1 MINTPVLQLPDF
13 SEPFILETE
22 ASYGGIGAVL
32 MHDKHPIAYL
42 SKALGPKSMGLSI
55 YEKEFLA
62 IILVV
67 QKYRAYLICGTFIV
81 RTDQKSLKYL
91 LEQKIYTPLQHKY
104 MTKLKGYT
112 NTIEYKKGN
121 ENMAANVVAQEA
133 IVECTIRP
141 HDVSFY
147 QFESGLVKYKGKV
160 YVGSN
165 TSLRIQIIEFMH
177 QSNIGGHSGVQG
189 TVKRIQTTFLWP
201 GIKQHVKEIVS
212 KSPICQINE

>member
-1 MINTPVLQLPDF
+1 
-13 SEPFILETE
+13 
-22 ASYGGIGAVL
+22 
-32 MHDKHPIAYL
+32 
-42 SKALGPKSMGLSI
+42 
-55 YEKEFLA
+55 
-62 IILVV
+62 
-67 QKYRAYLICGTFIV
+67 
-81 RTDQKSLKYL
+81 
-91 LEQKIYTPLQHKY
+91 
-104 MTKLKGYT
+104 MTKLMGYT

-121 ENMAANVVAQEA
+121 ENRAADVIAQEA

-147 QFESGLVKYKGKV
+147 QFEFGLVKYKGKV

-201 GIKQHVKEIVS
+201 GMKQQVKEMVS